1 MKININT
8 FYRKYY
14 RQNYQ
19 IQLYNYK
26 TIKILFDWTQFNI
39 IQRAKKIRIDD
50 GRDRSIVTEGAAK
63 DKEKRKKKSSRRRW
77 ALRNSLCRSRG
88 RGRSAASKFLLTA
101 RRSKQLAIKS
111 NGPAADN
118 NWQ

>member
-1 MKININT
+1 M
-8 FYRKYY
+8 
-14 RQNYQ
+14 
-19 IQLYNYK
+19 
-26 TIKILFDWTQFNI
+26 
-39 IQRAKKIRIDD
+39 
-50 GRDRSIVTEGAAK
+50 DRHMEGVAE
-63 DKEKRKKKSSRRRW
+63 DKKKKKKTSRRRW
-77 ALRNSLCRSRG
+77 SLRNSLCRSRG